1 MPDPTAPVDAGPA
14 PDAAPAPV
22 DAAPATPPAGEAPSA
37 AETPTPAAPG
47 APDKYEFKA
56 PEGQTF
62 DDGVL
67 GKFAEVAKAL
77 NLPQDGAQ
85 RILDEVAPALQARS
99 MRALTEFYADIG
111 GMPDTWAE
119 TVKADKE
126 LGGAALDRNLAT
138 AKKALDLGG
147 ESLTRLLTK
156 TGLGNHPDV
165 IRWAV
170 RIGKSLSEDNF
181 VSGGS
186 TPAAQTDAASRLY
199 GKN

>member
-1 MPDPTAPVDAGPA
+1 MPDPTAPADTGVPA
-14 PDAAPAPV
+14 TEAPGTTAAP
-22 DAAPATPPAGEAPSA
+22 PAVVVEPTTLA
-37 AETPTPAAPG
+37 AETSPPDAPG

-56 PEGQTF
+56 PEGQAF
-62 DDGVL
+62 DESVI
-67 GKFAEVAKAL
+67 GKFSEVAKAL

-99 MRALTEFYADIG
+99 AQALAEFYADIG
-111 GMPDTWAE
+111 GMPNTWAD

-126 LGGAALDRNLAT
+126 LGGANLERNLAT

-147 ESLTRLLTK
+147 ESLGKLLTK

-165 IRWAV
+165 IKWAV
-170 RIGKSLSEDNF
+170 RVGKALSEDNF

-186 TPAAQTDAASRLY
+186 SPASSMDAATRLY
-199 GKN
+199 GKQ

>member
-1 MPDPTAPVDAGPA
+1 MPDPTAPADTGVTPTTTSDAQGVA
-14 PDAAPAPV
+14 ST
-22 DAAPATPPAGEAPSA
+22 ATLV
-37 AETPTPAAPG
+37 AETPPPAAPG

-56 PEGQTF
+56 PEGHAF
-62 DDGVL
+62 DDSVI
-67 GKFAEVAKAL
+67 GKFSEVAKAL

-99 MRALTEFYADIG
+99 MAALTEFYADIG
-111 GMPDTWAE
+111 GMPDTWAD

-126 LGGAALDRNLAT
+126 LGGANLERNLAT

-147 ESLTRLLTK
+147 ESLGKLLTK

-165 IRWAV
+165 IKWAV
-170 RIGKSLSEDNF
+170 RVGKALSEDNF

-186 TPAAQTDAASRLY
+186 SPAASMDAATRLY
-199 GKN
+199 GKQ